1 MNDFLGK
8 MAVFQKIFVILQPKG
23 EQYESITENN
33 PVVFQQ
39 VGTAVLVPA
48 VGRRCRGVRHD
59 AALLLGVQ

>member
-33 PVVFQQ
+33 PVVFQ
-39 VGTAVLVPA
+39 
-48 VGRRCRGVRHD
+48 
-59 AALLLGVQ
+59 